1 MNRVLIA
8 TALAGGLTAGC
19 DTPNFRTS
27 QFQFGRAQTLAST
40 GNLRFV
46 MERDRVLPHTT
57 AHVVC
62 SEPAPD
68 VSTDSGTDLKTTVKV
83 PTASATADAELGL
96 KTTETTHEL
105 TGRSKGVLALRDGL
119 HAACQAYANGAIGKD
134 AYSMILSQYGLLLV
148 SLMRDDSYKENGQAR
163 EASRIPAASAFAAVL
178 VSCINN
184 HDPTRRDY
192 PEAASGR
199 FHLNQLLDRDR
210 CREIVRRAGTG
221 RLG

>member
-1 MNRVLIA
+1 MIRVVA
-8 TALAGGLTAGC
+8 AALAACVAAGC
-19 DTPNFRTS
+19 DTPNFRTA
-27 QFQFGRAQTLAST
+27 QFPFGRAQTLAAT

-62 SEPAPD
+62 SEPSPD
-68 VSTDSGTDLKTTVKV
+68 FSTDTLTDFKTTVKV
-83 PTASATADAELGL
+83 PTGSATADGELGL

-105 TGRSKGVLALRDGL
+105 AGRSKGVLALRDGL

-148 SLMRDDSYKENGQAR
+148 SLMRDDFYKDAAGAR
-163 EASRIPAASAFAAVL
+163 QVPATPAASAFAAVL

-192 PEAASGR
+192 PEATSDR
-199 FHLNQLLDRDR
+199 FHLNQLLDRAR
-210 CREIVRRAGTG
+210 CREIVRRAGSG